1 MNKKKI
7 VIELDTKTYSKLGA
21 LAVLAGCRSV
31 EEYLLNYI
39 NELELDEETV
49 PVKPLSKC
57 IGWDFTVR
65 EKDSFVRFLIE
76 NHGLCWSGLD
86 FWQTRAF
93 MEDIVDEFISEDI
106 DGCIDNLYR
115 DDGLR
120 DYDEYVETMLDRG
133 IEYKKFYEAYK
144 ELQMFIAFLEL

>member
-7 VIELDTKTYSKLGA
+7 FIELDTKTYSKLGA
-21 LAVLAGCRSV
+21 LSVLAGCRSV

-76 NHGLCWSGLD
+76 NHGLCWSG
-86 FWQTRAF
+86 FF
-93 MEDIVDEFISEDI
+93 
-106 DGCIDNLYR
+106 
-115 DDGLR
+115 
-120 DYDEYVETMLDRG
+120 
-133 IEYKKFYEAYK
+133 
-144 ELQMFIAFLEL
+144 FLEKIAVMVDILDVFIY

>member
-49 PVKPLSKC
+49 PVKPL
-57 IGWDFTVR
+57 
-65 EKDSFVRFLIE
+65 
-76 NHGLCWSGLD
+76 
-86 FWQTRAF
+86 
-93 MEDIVDEFISEDI
+93 
-106 DGCIDNLYR
+106 
-115 DDGLR
+115 
-120 DYDEYVETMLDRG
+120 
-133 IEYKKFYEAYK
+133 
-144 ELQMFIAFLEL
+144 